1 MTTYTTVSWMTVDD
15 HGATTGNG
23 YVTHTC
29 EGGYKG
35 RVQRRGYTTITTSE
49 ATPKSV
55 NVEFIQ
61 SAKSEYVA
69 FDQKSYAVTKT
80 GGTVTITG
88 KTNAPRLGFVLTD
101 DTDDICTLPTY
112 FSILPEGASS
122 PTTNQAVSGQ
132 EFTNDPGAT
141 KEIAFTIEVTIAANA
156 DTKQRA
162 CRIVA
167 VGSDGIYDDTYV
179 NQEEGESYV
188 YVDAMNTTSK
198 TVTFNAAGTSGGL
211 GFSVDVEV
219 LSNDHWDVEHD
230 ETVTWA
236 SVYNSKHY
244 LDGTLTFSVE
254 RNYKGRVQ
262 REKIYDLV
270 TDGDAEASVTIVQTG
285 TNYLNGSNSATIGYS
300 VTGFPLQFTSNL
312 QKFSLAL
319 GGTDSSHFTISKV
332 YYKTVDG
339 VEHDIADW
347 SGTIEPQGDP
357 GASSR
362 YYIYVIL
369 NMEQNNT
376 ADDKVATLTVTGW
389 NTGSETT
396 YTKVATIT
404 HEHNPALDEQ
414 EES

>member
-1 MTTYTTVSWMTVDD
+1 MTVDD

-69 FDQKSYAVTKT
+69 FDQKSYAVTDT

-101 DTDDICTLPTY
+101 DTDNICTLPTY
-112 FSILPEGASS
+112 FSILPDGASS

-167 VGSDGIYDDTYV
+167 VGSDGVYDDTYV

-198 TVTFNAAGTSGGL
+198 TVTFNANGTSGGY
-211 GFSVDVEV
+211 GYSVPVDV
-219 LSNDHWDVEHD
+219 LSNDSWTVSHD
-230 ETVTWA
+230 ENITW
-236 SVYNSKHY
+236 STMVNDSRNY
-244 LDGTLTFSVE
+244 LDGVLTFSAE
-254 RNYKGRVQ
+254 NYQGRVQ
-262 REKIYDLV
+262 REKTYDIASA
-270 TDGDAEASVTIVQTG
+270 GGGEADIEIVQVGSVYIGGSTSASILYHG
-285 TNYLNGSNSATIGYS
+285 TSCPISFNTN
-300 VTGFPLQFTSNL
+300 V
-312 QKFSLAL
+312 QKFTIAL
-319 GGTDSSHFTISKV
+319 GGTDASHFTISRV
-332 YYKTVDG
+332 YYKTKDG
-339 VEHDIADW
+339 VEHEISDW
-347 SGTIEPQGDP
+347 SGTIEPTGDP
-357 GASSR
+357 GAAER
-362 YYIYVIL
+362 YTIYIKITFP
-369 NMEQNNT
+369 QNDTGN
-376 ADDKVATLTVTGW
+376 DKVATLTIVGS
-389 NTGSETT
+389 NTGDENT

-404 HEHNPALDEQ
+404 HKHNPANEVQ